1 MGQLRKIA
9 FLLAVG
15 LSVAAIGCGSSDDLP
30 GTSASGPDAAAGTDG
45 GTSGGTASMDG
56 DSAAADGALT
66 AGDRLYIV
74 RTGGVGVSLRDE
86 CLDSARRGGAI
97 PEGSEVTLI
106 RTGST
111 EACEQWSQ
119 VLSGSG
125 ATWVRDRYLDSE
137 RPANVVRSGGATSSG
152 GTGGSAGSSSG
163 TSTADLIDVIYIIG
177 HHVPLTELRVQ
188 TASWVD
194 ITNDDGTTMRIG
206 CIKDHWR
213 AIGSTVIT
221 TRGLE
226 LDEPDPSG
234 CGFGVLTEVTY
245 LQVPAS
251 E

>member
-30 GTSASGPDAAAGTDG
+30 GTSSSGSDAAAGTDG
-45 GTSGGTASMDG
+45 TSGGAASTDG
-56 DSAAADGALT
+56 DGAAADGALS
-66 AGDRLYIV
+66 AGDKLYIA
-74 RTGGVGVSLRDE
+74 RTGGVGVSLRDD

-97 PEGSEVTLI
+97 PERSEVTLI
-106 RTGST
+106 RSGSA
-111 EACEQWSQ
+111 EACEEWSQ
-119 VLSGSG
+119 VLSASG
-125 ATWVRDRYLDSE
+125 ATWVRDIYLDSE
-137 RPANVVRSGGATSSG
+137 RPANVVRSTGAGGGTSSG
-152 GTGGSAGSSSG
+152 GTSRSSGSSSG
-163 TSTADLIDVIYIIG
+163 TALIEAIDVIG

-213 AIGSTVIT
+213 AIGGTVIT

-245 LQVPAS
+245 LRVPAS